1 MTETGLPARKA
12 ALTILTAVL
21 RQRRPLDALLEPL
34 KNLELRDAG
43 FARALASESLR
54 HFGELDAVIRQ
65 CVPKPLAPHKSGAA
79 TEILILGACELLI
92 LGVAAHA
99 AVDAANRLA
108 AADNKAV
115 HFKALINAVLRRVAK
130 DGESAIAAQDAA
142 VLNTPDWLWPRWLA
156 NYGEDTARSI
166 AAAHLAVPPLDLTL
180 KSPDDPSTDL
190 AGAERLAPGR
200 LRLQDAGRI
209 EDIPGFH
216 DGVWW

>member
-12 ALTILTAVL
+12 ALAILTAVL

-34 KNLELRDAG
+34 KNLEPRDAG

-92 LGVAAHA
+92 LGVPAHA
-99 AVDAANRLA
+99 SVDAANRLA

-115 HFKALINAVLRRVAK
+115 HFKSLINAVLRRISRE
-130 DGESAIAAQDAA
+130 GEAARAGLDS
-142 VLNTPDWLWPRWLA
+142 VRLNTPDWLWTRWVA
-156 NYGEDTARSI
+156 QYGQDTAYAI
-166 AAAHLAVPPLDLTL
+166 ASA
-180 KSPDDPSTDL
+180 SQ
-190 AGAERLAPGR
+190 AE
-200 LRLQDAGRI
+200 
-209 EDIPGFH
+209 
-216 DGVWW
+216 

>member
-12 ALTILTAVL
+12 ALSILTAVL
-21 RQRRPLDALLEPL
+21 RQRRPLDSQLAVL
-34 KNLELRDAG
+34 KTFPLRDAG
-43 FARALASESLR
+43 FIRMLVSQTLR

-115 HFKALINAVLRRVAK
+115 HFKALINAVLRR
-130 DGESAIAAQDAA
+130 
-142 VLNTPDWLWPRWLA
+142 
-156 NYGEDTARSI
+156 
-166 AAAHLAVPPLDLTL
+166 
-180 KSPDDPSTDL
+180 
-190 AGAERLAPGR
+190 
-200 LRLQDAGRI
+200 
-209 EDIPGFH
+209 
-216 DGVWW
+216 